1 MKIPAPSR
9 RSLLA
14 LGAVGLT
21 LVAGCGT
28 PPAPATAPTV
38 DFGAAD
44 GPTPGMDGMSAMP
57 AMPDGANMAAPAPTP
72 AAAPSA
78 TNTVQITG
86 FAFAPASITI
96 PVGTTVTWTN
106 SDEEPHTVTAADG
119 AFRSPGMGTGATY
132 AFTFRE
138 PGTFDYICTI
148 HPFMHG
154 TVTVTP

>member
-1 MKIPAPSR
+1 MRIPAPSR
-9 RSLLA
+9 RTLLA

-38 DFGAAD
+38 DFGAAG
-44 GPTPGMDGMSAMP
+44 GPTPGMDGMSGMP
-57 AMPDGANMAAPAPTP
+57 GMAAPAPTP

-78 TNTVQITG
+78 TNAVQITG
-86 FAFAPASITI
+86 FAFAPATITI

-106 SDEEPHTVTAADG
+106 SDEEPHTVTASGG

-132 AFTFRE
+132 AFTFSE